1 MAKMTCAQCGGAKM
15 KSGGIKPK
23 KMATGGVT
31 LTQKGAGYAKATT
44 GGTNS
49 KLGIYGMPQENMG
62 TSGQY
67 GKMAKGG
74 VTTSRAVM
82 ASCKGGM
89 VRDANGRCVME
100 RKMSKGG
107 LAKAQTGTTVPVG
120 TVVKDGRV
128 WNGKGYNPAPV
139 NPAPTNTVP
148 V

>member
-1 MAKMTCAQCGGAKM
+1 MAKMGCAQCGGTKM
-15 KSGGIKPK
+15 KTGGNKPK

-74 VTTSRAVM
+74 AFAPNRAVQ
-82 ASCKGGM
+82 ASCKNGM
-89 VRDANGRCVME
+89 VRDENGRCVME
-100 RKMSKGG
+100 RKMAKGG
-107 LAKAQTGTTVPVG
+107 ATSFGMLSVKAGVDKNPKATAADRIVGAK
-120 TVVKDGRV
+120 KR
-128 WNGKGYNPAPV
+128 K
-139 NPAPTNTVP
+139 
-148 V
+148 